1 MDTIEIEDSLNI
13 NNENQYNCKL
23 YECKNFQFPFIEI
36 LKDENRNEY
45 YLSFLNE
52 NYHAEK
58 QVSYVE
64 KIPEDVLTLFNLGY
78 EESIK
83 GLITEI
89 TCIQSIKTY

>member
-1 MDTIEIEDSLNI
+1 MDAIEIEDSLNI
-13 NNENQYNCKL
+13 NNQNQYNCKL

-83 GLITEI
+83 
-89 TCIQSIKTY
+89 TY